1 MQYATQIV
9 MNGLVLS
16 STYCL
21 IAVGLTLVFGVM
33 RIMNFAQGELYMIG
47 AYVTLWTYVQHAM
60 PFAVAIVL
68 AALVTAALGI
78 VLERAVF
85 RPLRPNPLMG
95 FIASLGVAAI
105 LQITVRQIFGSNFQG
120 VPLAFPQSVHI
131 FGATLILQRVF
142 IVVAAVALLALL
154 GAFLQGTRAGLA
166 ILATAEDADAA
177 ALQGMSL
184 NSSATLTMVLSAGLA
199 GIAGAIIAPTTT
211 LDPSMGSNIIL
222 TAFVV
227 VIVGGAGSIRGAL
240 AASLLV
246 GFLAGT
252 VTTLVSPTASTAVGL
267 AAMLVVLAFR
277 PSGIFG
283 RE

>member
-1 MQYATQIV
+1 VQYATQIV

-47 AYVTLWTYVQHAM
+47 AYVTLWVYVQHAL

-68 AALVTAALGI
+68 AALVAGVLGI

-120 VPLAFPQSVHI
+120 VPLAFPQSVHV
-131 FGATLILQRVF
+131 FGAALILQRVF

-154 GAFLQGTRAGLA
+154 GVFLQRTRAGLA

-240 AASLLV
+240 VASLLV